1 VTDDDQY
8 PAIPDYAFLS
18 DCQSLALIGRDA
30 SVEWACFRR
39 FDSRPVFAR
48 ILDRKKGGYFRIAP
62 AGEYETTRRYVPETN
77 VLETTFTTSRGA
89 VTITDCLPVHE
100 DPDNPGR
107 TIRRK
112 PEDLLVRMIRG
123 LEGSVELQLEFH
135 PRFEYGLTT
144 PAIECHRDHLA
155 VATGGPDVLVLQSG
169 LGKLVPDDRGGATTT
184 GTVAEGDEVFVA
196 VTYFQA
202 GHHKVRTLSRF
213 DLKMRVDETIDFW
226 QMWAARCQYHG
237 KYRDA
242 VVRSALV
249 LKGLT
254 HDETGAVIAAA
265 TTSLPEEIG
274 GERNWDYRF
283 TWLRDSVSILV
294 GLGVLGYREEA
305 QRFAEWVWRTTA
317 GRADE
322 LQIMYGIGGERMLHE
337 ATLDHLEGYRGSKPV
352 RVGNG
357 AWDQFQ
363 LDTFGE
369 VVGALYFFART
380 STPEQIA
387 ARPIEARISF
397 INALL
402 DAVVDKWDEP
412 DEGIW
417 ETRGGRQHFLFSKLM
432 AWTALDDGIKLLG
445 EITDPEKVKV
455 WADTRDEIRRRI
467 ETEGVDP
474 GTNAFTQALGSSALD
489 ATALHIVL
497 RDFLPPD
504 DPRSIATVERI
515 DKELT
520 HNGHV
525 YRYIDRQDGLAGGE
539 GTFVFCTLWL
549 VAALA
554 RIGRVDEAEARLQ
567 MVLDAASDLGLLAEE
582 IDAETG
588 EQLGNYPQAFSH
600 VGVIAGAGSIELVRL
615 GWTGGDPFPA
625 ASKLL
630 GGSTEVTEVVDLLG
644 DRASQ

>member
-8 PAIPDYAFLS
+8 PPIPDFAFLS

-48 ILDRKKGGYFRIAP
+48 ILDRKRGGYFRIAP

-77 VLETTFTTSRGA
+77 VLETTFRTSTGV

-100 DPDNPGR
+100 DPDTPGR
-107 TIRRK
+107 TVRRK
-112 PEDLLVRMIRG
+112 PEDLLVRIVRG
-123 LEGSVELQLEFH
+123 VEGSVEMQLEFH

-144 PAIECHRDHLA
+144 PAIECHRDDLA
-155 VATGGPDVLVLQSG
+155 VVTGGPDMLVLQSG
-169 LGKLVPDDRGGATTT
+169 LGRIEPDAPGGATTT
-184 GTVAEGDEVFVA
+184 ATVSAGYEEFVA
-196 VTYFQA
+196 LAYFEA
-202 GHHKVRTLSRF
+202 GHHKIRTLSRF

-226 QMWAARCQYHG
+226 QKWSKRCRYHG

-265 TTSLPEEIG
+265 TTSLPEEVG

-294 GLGVLGYREEA
+294 ALGVLGYREEA
-305 QRFAEWVWRTTA
+305 KRFAEWVWRTTA

-337 ATLDHLEGYRGSKPV
+337 ATLDHLEGYKGSKPV

-380 STPEQIA
+380 ASPEQLA

-397 INALL
+397 IYDLL
-402 DAVVDKWDEP
+402 DTVIERWDEP

-432 AWTALDDGIKLLG
+432 AYSALDDGIQLLG
-445 EITDPEKVKV
+445 TI
-455 WADTRDEIRRRI
+455 ADAERVQRWTETRDEIRRRI
-467 ETEGVDP
+467 ETEGVDSET
-474 GTNAFTQALGSSALD
+474 GAFMQAFGSTELD
-489 ATALHIVL
+489 AQSLHVVL
-497 RDFLPPD
+497 RDFLPAD
-504 DPRSIATVERI
+504 DPRSIATVDRI

-520 HNGHV
+520 RNGHV
-525 YRYIDRQDGLAGGE
+525 YRYLDRKDGLAGGE

-554 RIGRVDEAEARLQ
+554 RIGRVEEAEERLKT
-567 MVLDAASDLGLLAEE
+567 VLDCASDLGLLAEE
-582 IDAETG
+582 IDPDTG

-600 VGVIAGAGSIELVRL
+600 VGVIAAAGTIELVRL
-615 GWTGGDPFPA
+615 GWEGGDPGPA
-625 ASKLL
+625 AAMLFDDPEQE
-630 GGSTEVTEVVDLLG
+630 T
-644 DRASQ
+644 